1 MQCANGHEGPQRP
14 RRNTGRCGWSPAT
27 LCRRTVGAGVM
38 VRTGSDDGTTLLLVP
53 SSGRSSELTS
63 VALTGGEG
71 ASLVSRTGVTEMGV
85 EVMEG
90 GRVETTTRA
99 WEVEMLRFTGRRVA
113 REWGGEGDLLGG
125 LSSMAGY
132 GGVELVVAGPLSS
145 SSRPISAGGGPPRHT
160 HEGGWRAADPQSHA
174 RGKQLPQHSAA
185 SPHFKRIT
193 DMVCGAWGQPRRP
206 HALHHLLVAWVKTDF
221 NDSHSSMRYT
231 REKNVTDSKGE
242 KNSTF

>member
-1 MQCANGHEGPQRP
+1 MGDDGLQVFQGLRWKQIFCLENFAAERVVA
-14 RRNTGRCGWSPAT
+14 SFAIA
-27 LCRRTVGAGVM
+27 LVGAGVV
-38 VRTGSDDGTTLLLVP
+38 VRTGSVDGTTLLLVP

-63 VALTGGEG
+63 VALGGGEG

-125 LSSMAGY
+125 LSSMAGC
-132 GGVELVVAGPLSS
+132 GGVMLVGPLSS
-145 SSRPISAGGGPPRHT
+145 SSRPISAGGSPPRHT
-160 HEGGWRAADPQSHA
+160 HVGGWRAADPQSHA

-185 SPHFKRIT
+185 SPDFKRII
-193 DMVCGAWGQPRRP
+193 DMMCGAWGPRPCRP
-206 HALHHLLVAWVKTDF
+206 HARHHLLEAWVKTDF
-221 NDSHSSMRYT
+221 SDSHSSMGNT
-231 REKNVTDSKGE
+231 RKILSLSQNMKN
-242 KNSTF
+242 